1 MAWAFF
7 AENVNNVNND
17 FTNFFR
23 GYGEILNNTV
33 VFPTFQGILPNIG
46 HPFELTGGEFVDP
59 DCWCGPEFGHG
70 VAESADSVAE
80 GETECPFEPTGGEF
94 VDPDCW
100 CGPNFSVSPPQ

>member
-33 VFPTFQGILPNIG
+33 VFPTF
-46 HPFELTGGEFVDP
+46 
-59 DCWCGPEFGHG
+59 
-70 VAESADSVAE
+70 
-80 GETECPFEPTGGEF
+80 
-94 VDPDCW
+94 
-100 CGPNFSVSPPQ
+100 